1 MGRSRRH
8 RLSRSS
14 NALFQ
19 VDALISG
26 PEAHL
31 RFIKAHPVFIVIL
44 LATVGIAGL
53 TGNTYLAR
61 KQQSSNFGFGA
72 APVVITAF
80 VKRATLI
87 DSIESIGTTMANESV
102 SLTSK
107 VTDTV
112 RTVNFEDGEYAQVG
126 AILVEL
132 TNAEETA
139 MLAEARATLNEA
151 KRQLVRVQGLI
162 DQNLASELQ
171 LDEVLARQQTANARL
186 EAVMARL
193 DDRLIRAPFSGVL
206 GYRNVSPG
214 TLLSPNTAVTTL
226 DDISLIKLDFTIP
239 EQYLALVARGQK
251 ITARSVAYPELEF
264 SGQVNT
270 INSRVDPVTRAVRI
284 RAHIANDE
292 RLLRSGMLLTVVL
305 RRNTVEALVIPEEAI
320 VPVQSKH
327 FVYSVGDD
335 DTVQRVAIETG
346 RRRPGI
352 VEVLSGLTLGQEV
365 VAEGVIKVRPGIKIV
380 RKEVPT
386 TPKVSS

>member
-1 MGRSRRH
+1 M
-8 RLSRSS
+8 
-14 NALFQ
+14 
-19 VDALISG
+19 
-26 PEAHL
+26 

-226 DDISLIKLDFTIP
+226 DDISLIKLD
-239 EQYLALVARGQK
+239 R
-251 ITARSVAYPELEF
+251 F
-264 SGQVNT
+264 SAKV
-270 INSRVDPVTRAVRI
+270 
-284 RAHIANDE
+284 H
-292 RLLRSGMLLTVVL
+292 
-305 RRNTVEALVIPEEAI
+305 RR
-320 VPVQSKH
+320 Q
-327 FVYSVGDD
+327 
-335 DTVQRVAIETG
+335 IE
-346 RRRPGI
+346 
-352 VEVLSGLTLGQEV
+352 S
-365 VAEGVIKVRPGIKIV
+365 
-380 RKEVPT
+380 
-386 TPKVSS
+386 